1 MTRRKK
7 TDSDWRKQKRQH
19 GGSIRVRDG
28 KVFAR
33 IQFIGEDG
41 RKRDKERPAK
51 NRKHARDLIKE
62 MRQELS
68 QGGEGALEAHS
79 MTLARLA
86 ASYEKGKLIPAVI
99 QDGKKVAGLRS
110 YASTKRFLVP
120 LLAQFGRRHIR
131 SIKHSD
137 IEAYKM
143 TRLQAPV
150 RCGTDVKGKPIFR
163 PRSITCVNR
172 ELALLRAM
180 FTHAE
185 HNDWVAK
192 SPFKR
197 GAALIAMTA
206 ERQRDR
212 ILSRE
217 EEWRLLEACTG
228 RRAHLKPLI
237 LTAVDTGMRKGEL
250 FKLQWTD
257 IDFVANLIVV
267 RATNTKTERRREI
280 GMTPR
285 VRSALNE
292 LRTQAPPNYSGAVF
306 GRGLK
311 QKRDAW
317 LPIRDTIKT
326 GWGSALRKAK
336 IEDLHFHDL
345 RHTFCTRSIRSG
357 LPASEVMVLS
367 GHTQYST
374 FRRYVNPGREAARAG
389 ANLLAAY
396 LDQSAP
402 VEQSETVN

>member
-1 MTRRKK
+1 MARRKK
-7 TDSDWRKQKRQH
+7 TVSDWRKQKREH

-28 KVFAR
+28 KIFAR

-51 NRKHARDLIKE
+51 NRSHARELIKQ

-79 MTLARLA
+79 MTFARLA
-86 ASYEKGKLIPAVI
+86 SSYEKGKLFPAVI
-99 QDGKKVAGLRS
+99 QDGKKIAGLRS

-120 LLAQFGRRHIR
+120 LLAHFGRRHIR
-131 SIKHSD
+131 AIKHSD

-143 TRLQAPV
+143 TRLQTPV
-150 RCGTDVKGKPIFR
+150 RCGTDEKGKPIFR

-185 HNDWVAK
+185 HNDWVEK

-197 GAALIAMTA
+197 GGALIAMSA

-212 ILSRE
+212 VLSHDE
-217 EEWRLLEACTG
+217 EFRLLRTLNG
-228 RRAHLKPLI
+228 RRAHLKPLVV
-237 LTAVDTGMRKGEL
+237 TAVDTGIRKGEL

-257 IDFVANLIVV
+257 IDFVANLIVI

-285 VRSALNE
+285 VRNILEE
-292 LRTQAPPNYSGAVF
+292 LRVKAPPTHQGSVF
-306 GRGLK
+306 G
-311 QKRDAW
+311 
-317 LPIRDTIKT
+317 ISSTIKT
-326 GWGSALRKAK
+326 SWGSALRQAK

-345 RHTFCTRSIRSG
+345 RHTFITRSIRAG
-357 LPASEVMVLS
+357 VPVPEAMIAS
-367 GHTQYST
+367 GHTQFST
-374 FRRYVNPGREAARAG
+374 FKRYLNPGAEAAQAG
-389 ANLLAAY
+389 ADLLANY
-396 LDQSAP
+396 LDQFTTLEVSH
-402 VEQSETVN
+402 TIN